1 MIEVVAGVSCPF
13 AYVQL
18 QQLASRRNLLGK
30 DVHIRTTS
38 AG

>member
-18 QQLASRRNLLGK
+18 HQLASRRTLLGK